1 MALQLNKKL
10 KAMHFLLQLLNQIV
24 CQAVKAFHMKTPIQP
39 IVVLLSIILFGCV
52 KDDDL
57 CCGIPETSKLEGTWL
72 LYEQGHSP
80 GVGYITEPVPAS
92 PAQTITFSHD
102 RVSSSVLGWEQFKYY
117 EILNDTVVNTPFIAL
132 YVEDPGVQPSPPSSD
147 LSTYSFDLESNTLT
161 LYFRW
166 CYEGCHLAF
175 RKIR

>member
-1 MALQLNKKL
+1 
-10 KAMHFLLQLLNQIV
+10 
-24 CQAVKAFHMKTPIQP
+24 MKTPIQL
-39 IVVLLSIILFGCV
+39 IVVLLMIFLFGCV
-52 KDDDL
+52 ENDDL
-57 CCGIPETSKLEGTWL
+57 CCSLHETSEVDGTWL

-80 GVGYITEPVPAS
+80 GFGYITEPVPAS

-117 EILNDTVVNTPFIAL
+117 EILNDTLVNTPYIAL
-132 YVEDPGVQPSPPSSD
+132 YSHQPPVQPETPSSD
-147 LSTYSFDLESNTLT
+147 VPTYSFDLESNTLT

-175 RKIR
+175 RKIK

>member
-1 MALQLNKKL
+1 
-10 KAMHFLLQLLNQIV
+10 
-24 CQAVKAFHMKTPIQP
+24 MKNSIQP
-39 IVVLLSIILFGCV
+39 ILILLGIILFGCV

-57 CCGIPETSKLEGTWL
+57 CCSIPETSKLEGTWL

-80 GVGYITEPVPAS
+80 GFGYITEAVPAS
-92 PAQTITFSHD
+92 PAQTISFDQD
-102 RVSSSVLGWEQFKYY
+102 RILSTVSGWERFKYY
-117 EILNDTVVNTPFIAL
+117 EILNDTLVNTPYIAL
-132 YVEDPGVQPSPPSSD
+132 YSNEPPVQPETPSSD
-147 LSTYSFDLESNTLT
+147 VPTYSFDLESNTLT